1 MSKKNNLFDKSIGEL
16 VIESLAQATE
26 FVGGKDNGSTRKKV
40 SIVAPPD
47 YSGSEVREI
56 RMAMKYSQ
64 QAFSDLM
71 GVSKKTVEAWESDRS
86 TPIGPARRLISLIEK
101 DAEHVKELIDA

>member
-1 MSKKNNLFDKSIGEL
+1 MSRKGNLFDKSLGKL

-26 FVGGKDNGSTRKKV
+26 FVQGKDNGSVTRKV
-40 SIVAPPD
+40 SIVAPPN
-47 YSGSEVREI
+47 YTGSKVREI
-56 RMAMKYSQ
+56 RMGLKYSQ

-71 GVSKKTVEAWESDRS
+71 GVSKKTVEAWEADKS
-86 TPIGPARRLISLIEK
+86 TPIGPARRLLSLLEK